1 MENGRNVSCGAD
13 GGNID
18 LLEPYMRNEM
28 QLLKRITHNI
38 LRNIGANIYDYDDFY
53 SDANMVCWEASKIYD
68 ARRNCKFHTLL
79 VNCIKNDFK
88 TLIRDRNRKKRI
100 LNYTAYSLD
109 YIQDT
114 DDNFDSKLVD
124 YEKDICDVVI
134 EGQELSADM
143 IRMKVP
149 IITDLQV
156 NILEYL
162 KAGYKAGEIQII
174 LDISQ
179 YEYYKNIKKINQN
192 KMLFKNE

>member
-1 MENGRNVSCGAD
+1 M
-13 GGNID
+13 
-18 LLEPYMRNEM
+18 
-28 QLLKRITHNI
+28 T
-38 LRNIGANIYDYDDFY
+38 LRYC
-53 SDANMVCWEASKIYD
+53 SRQWV
-68 ARRNCKFHTLL
+68 L

-179 YEYYKNIKKINQN
+179 YEYYKNIKEIKQY
-192 KMLFKNE
+192 KTMFKNE

>member
-1 MENGRNVSCGAD
+1 MIIS
-13 GGNID
+13 
-18 LLEPYMRNEM
+18 
-28 QLLKRITHNI
+28 
-38 LRNIGANIYDYDDFY
+38 
-53 SDANMVCWEASKIYD
+53 
-68 ARRNCKFHTLL
+68 
-79 VNCIKNDFK
+79 
-88 TLIRDRNRKKRI
+88 
-100 LNYTAYSLD
+100 
-109 YIQDT
+109 IQ
-114 DDNFDSKLVD
+114 NL

-179 YEYYKNIKKINQN
+179 YEYYKNIKEIKQY
-192 KMLFKNE
+192 KTMFKNE